1 MRFIVPLLALLAL
14 AAPAASLGN
23 GGQASHLVL
32 SPAQPHAGQTV
43 TFSWDG
49 AGDDVTA
56 QIACDDGTAAY
67 GTLRE
72 DGANETLT
80 VTFPAATVC
89 GDRKPSYVFAD
100 IYSYSGG
107 SGNYQQKIAYTSF
120 TVLP

>member
-1 MRFIVPLLALLAL
+1 MKAVLLAALLL
-14 AAPAASLGN
+14 LIPATAQSN
-23 GGQASHLVL
+23 SGQGSHLVL
-32 SPAQPHAGQTV
+32 TPSTPHAGQTV
-43 TFSWDG
+43 TFTWDG

-72 DGANETLT
+72 DGVNETLT